1 MTKPSTAEHHESLTD
16 AFFDLALD
24 LLWVWRLE
32 LALLVIPTSIGVYA
46 YVLLGRTAAVL
57 IPVAVVLLAILTP
70 PMRRYLVRILHRASV
85 GRHLD
90 VAFASLPGVLSDRSP
105 VVDRVTR
112 TPFGDQVWLGLRH
125 GTSVEDLIKAES
137 VIAASLGVRE
147 VRAVADSSRK
157 NRVELSIVRRD
168 PFGIDAL
175 PSPMVDVPRT
185 NGWNPIPVGTDE
197 HGRVVE
203 LSLPENNLLVG
214 GLPNAGK
221 SVALSGVVAGFALD
235 PTVDLWLFDGKL
247 VELAA
252 WKSCARCF
260 VGPDIEAAISVLEE
274 LRVEM
279 DARYAELLAHQ
290 LRKVSPDLGLPLQ
303 VVVIDELALFVAG
316 VDKKLAARFSELL
329 RDLVARG
336 RAAGVIVIAATQK
349 PSIDIV
355 PSALRDL
362 FGFRWALRCATRDAS
377 DTVLGSGWASGGY
390 SAADIDAANRGVGLL
405 LHEGGIPVRL
415 RSFHLTDGDVATI
428 ADRASRLR
436 HGNTGE
442 NQQ

>member
-1 MTKPSTAEHHESLTD
+1 
-16 AFFDLALD
+16 
-24 LLWVWRLE
+24 
-32 LALLVIPTSIGVYA
+32 
-46 YVLLGRTAAVL
+46 
-57 IPVAVVLLAILTP
+57 
-70 PMRRYLVRILHRASV
+70 
-85 GRHLD
+85 
-90 VAFASLPGVLSDRSP
+90 
-105 VVDRVTR
+105 
-112 TPFGDQVWLGLRH
+112 
-125 GTSVEDLIKAES
+125 
-137 VIAASLGVRE
+137 
-147 VRAVADSSRK
+147 
-157 NRVELSIVRRD
+157 
-168 PFGIDAL
+168 
-175 PSPMVDVPRT
+175 
-185 NGWNPIPVGTDE
+185 
-197 HGRVVE
+197 
-203 LSLPENNLLVG
+203 
-214 GLPNAGK
+214 
-221 SVALSGVVAGFALD
+221 
-235 PTVDLWLFDGKL
+235 
-247 VELAA
+247 
-252 WKSCARCF
+252 
-260 VGPDIEAAISVLEE
+260 
-274 LRVEM
+274 VEM

-390 SAADIDAANRGVGLL
+390 SASDIDAANRGVGLL